1 MLAKKLA
8 LHPLIQI
15 WSLLVQKIKNKTK
28 KPLKEQN
35 KMKNKKQAKEKDGFI
50 MGLQKPMS
58 DIIDATSIF

>member
-28 KPLKEQN
+28 KTLKEQN
-35 KMKNKKQAKEKDGFI
+35 KMKNK
-50 MGLQKPMS
+50 QKNKM
-58 DIIDATSIF
+58 AL

>member
-35 KMKNKKQAKEKDGFI
+35 KIKKQAKEQDGFI

>member
-15 WSLLVQKIKNKTK
+15 WSLRVQKTKNQKTPK
-28 KPLKEQN
+28 RTKQN
-35 KMKNKKQAKEKDGFI
+35 EKQKQAKEQDGFI

-58 DIIDATSIF
+58 DIIVATSIF